1 MISFL
6 IFYDDKGK
14 DVLGDL
20 QILGTYYPIFGGR
33 RRKFKILIFS
43 VNTEEKYTY
52 ICIGYSALH
61 TRNPT

>member
-33 RRKFKILIFS
+33 VRKIKILIFF
-43 VNTEEKYTY
+43 VNTEEKNTY